1 MIVVS
6 AAHTGL
12 LSDPYGR
19 LWAAARRALEGNG
32 LQLIGSIVLTNPS
45 DEEKRALHALLGRG
59 STRVELGVLDRAVN
73 DAVGMGLVAWL
84 VDTSGV
90 LRDRAGERA
99 ERASRRFAI
108 ESLAIDHELAERSW
122 FDEWM
127 KVARRDGAI
136 AAAVR
141 FEERQ
146 YLQAALDVLEVV
158 LTGGHDR
165 VPLATVVAGATGD
178 TKRLNSAT
186 VRALVEHGLA
196 LEAEIDRPTRSAE
209 RRLLWAR
216 YGVVVDDVSSDVLVL
231 NVRPVGDSALARWLC
246 EAADLGEP
254 FRITLRQ
261 LERAELT
268 FDAASFG
275 ESFAAVPRRRV
286 DVKGVASDSIL
297 HIARAA
303 ARTGALGSM
312 MPVSVCENPAIVM
325 DAAIRLGRA
334 SLPLL
339 CTEGV
344 PSDAFWK
351 LAKAVADGGS
361 PMRVHADFD
370 ASGCTIAAS
379 VIERLGANPWRF
391 DSRSYEAALIALG
404 DRVSLPRSKGTPPK
418 TPWDPKLGR
427 AITRDTRAVF
437 EELLVDDLL
446 ADLATW

>member
-1 MIVVS
+1 MVVS

-19 LWAAARRALEGNG
+19 LWMAARRALEGNG
-32 LQLIGSIVLTNPS
+32 LQISGSIVLANPS
-45 DEEKRALHALLGRG
+45 DEEKRALHALLGKG
-59 STRVELGVLDRAVN
+59 STRVELAVLDRAVN

-84 VDTSGV
+84 VENSGV

-99 ERASRRFAI
+99 QRASRRFAI
-108 ESLAIDHELAERSW
+108 ESLAIDHELAKRSW
-122 FDEWM
+122 FGEWM
-127 KVARRDGAI
+127 TVARRDGAI

-158 LTGGHDR
+158 LSGGHDR
-165 VPLATVVAGATGD
+165 VPLATVVAAATGD

-196 LEAEIDRPTRSAE
+196 LEAEIARPTRSAD
-209 RRLLWAR
+209 RRLLWAL
-216 YGVVVDDVSSDVLVL
+216 YGIVVDDVSSDVLVL

-261 LERAELT
+261 LERAGLT
-268 FDAASFG
+268 FTAEAFG
-275 ESFAAVPRRRV
+275 EY
-286 DVKGVASDSIL
+286 
-297 HIARAA
+297 
-303 ARTGALGSM
+303 RTGSRV
-312 MPVSVCENPAIVM
+312 PVSVCENPAIVM
-325 DAAIRLGRA
+325 DAAIRLGRE

-344 PSDAFWK
+344 PSDAFWNI
-351 LAKAVADGGS
+351 ANAIAESGS

-370 ASGCTIAAS
+370 ASGCTIAGS
-379 VIERLGANPWRF
+379 VIERLGATPWMF
-391 DSRSYEAALIALG
+391 DSRNYEAALMALG

-437 EELLVDDLL
+437 EELLVGELL
-446 ADLATW
+446 ADLMI

>member
-1 MIVVS
+1 VVS

-19 LWAAARRALEGNG
+19 LWVAARRALEGNG
-32 LQLIGSIVLTNPS
+32 LQLSGSIMLANPS

-59 STRVELGVLDRAVN
+59 STRVELATLDRAVN

-90 LRDRAGERA
+90 LRDRASERA
-99 ERASRRFAI
+99 QRASRRLAI
-108 ESLAIDHELAERSW
+108 ESLAIDHELAKRSW
-122 FDEWM
+122 FGEWM
-127 KVARRDGAI
+127 TVARRDGAI

-158 LTGGHDR
+158 LSGGHDR

-186 VRALVEHGLA
+186 VRSLVEHGLA
-196 LEAEIDRPTRSAE
+196 LEAEISRPTRSAD
-209 RRLLWAR
+209 RRLLWAL
-216 YGVVVDDVSSDVLVL
+216 YGIVVDDVSSDVLVL
-231 NVRPVGDSALARWLC
+231 NVRPVGESALARWLC

-261 LERAELT
+261 LERADLSFT
-268 FDAASFG
+268 ARAFG
-275 ESFAAVPRRRV
+275 ESRAGSRV
-286 DVKGVASDSIL
+286 
-297 HIARAA
+297 
-303 ARTGALGSM
+303 
-312 MPVSVCENPAIVM
+312 PVSVCENPAIVM
-325 DAAIRLGRA
+325 DAAIRLGRE

-344 PSDAFWK
+344 PSDAFWNI
-351 LAKAVADGGS
+351 ANSIAESGS
-361 PMRVHADFD
+361 PIRVHADFD
-370 ASGCTIAAS
+370 ASGCTIAGS
-379 VIERLGANPWRF
+379 VIERIGATPWRF
-391 DSRSYEAALIALG
+391 YSRNYEAALMALG
-404 DRVSLPRSKGTPPK
+404 DRFSLPRSKGTPPK

-427 AITRDTRAVF
+427 AIARDTRAVF
-437 EELLVDDLL
+437 EELLVNELL
-446 ADLATW
+446 ADLMI